1 MQLKTNI
8 TLDKYPDSLT
18 SEKLTSPPSPPILRR
33 VMGFGRKREAE
44 AKLPNVV
51 LFGSTGC
58 GKSSVVNMLLDGND
72 RGVAPANVSSRATGC
87 TFESKFYVAEIGG
100 KDYKVWDT
108 TGLNEGD
115 EGTVANT
122 EAFRQLCRLI
132 KHLSYK
138 SSGVSLLVFVMRGP
152 RVTENNEKNFEVFFD
167 GFCQKE
173 VPIVIAV
180 TGLENEEVIDQWWV
194 DNKSAFDKRQM
205 HFNGSACI
213 TATPGNYHKVLK
225 CGVHE
230 HVYRESIP
238 KVQRLI
244 TQHCAEKGWKKK
256 PNAWVTRCW
265 KWTTKAFGPKP
276 THFNT
281 GAEMTTAAIN
291 DILIS
296 LGSDDESS
304 SGDEK

>member
-1 MQLKTNI
+1 M
-8 TLDKYPDSLT
+8 
-18 SEKLTSPPSPPILRR
+18 
-33 VMGFGRKREAE
+33 VFGHKREAE

-72 RGVAPANVSSRATGC
+72 SSVARANVSSRAIGC
-87 TFESKFYVAEIGG
+87 TFESKSYVAEIGG
-100 KDYKVWDT
+100 KNYKVWDT

-115 EGTVANT
+115 EGMVANT
-122 EAFRQLCRLI
+122 EAFKQLCRLI

-138 SSGVSLLVFVMRGP
+138 GNGVSLLVFVMRGP

-167 GFCQKE
+167 GFCKKE

-205 HFNGSACI
+205 YFNGSACI
-213 TATPGNYHKVLK
+213 TATSGNFHKALG

-230 HVYRESIP
+230 HVYRQSIP

-244 TQHCAEKGWKKK
+244 TEHCAEQGWKKVDKFTIILILAHYQLTHDKKK
-256 PNAWVTRCW
+256 PNAWVARCW

-276 THFNT
+276 THSST
-281 GAEMTTAAIN
+281 GAEMTARDRAAAMN

-296 LGSDDESS
+296 LSDDESS